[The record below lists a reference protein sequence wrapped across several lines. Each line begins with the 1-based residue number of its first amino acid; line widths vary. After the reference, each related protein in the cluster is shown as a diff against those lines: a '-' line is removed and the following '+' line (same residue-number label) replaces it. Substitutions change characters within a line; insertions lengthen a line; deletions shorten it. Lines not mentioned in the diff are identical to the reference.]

1 MADIKLNFS
10 SQWPSI
16 QVAKVITNLETA
28 GEPNP
33 YPYQRRIKHGLDFPP
48 LTIIMG
54 GASYDSTM
62 AAVDVDDEYVYVDQ
76 WQTADSGSVVV
87 VYNLDISEEY
97 DYAQYTSEV
106 GEVLEDTSG
115 GQLDLRKFLLHSRA
129 VSPIVLS
136 VKTNTYNKNSQA
148 GLNFTYTHPL
158 NYPIF
163 NFGYIRIAITE
174 GILQQGIWMGV
185 PLAGQSWPVMPTDG
199 FTSQLGSTIRG
210 RQYDSNMNWI
220 PGTGTLVGDKGS
232 IITLRNP
239 AIITNNTVTVT
250 V

>member
-1 MADIKLNFS
+1 M
-10 SQWPSI
+10 
-16 QVAKVITNLETA
+16 AKVITNLATA
-28 GEPNP
+28 GEPDQ

-87 VYNLDISEEY
+87 VYNLDISKEY

-106 GEVLEDTSG
+106 GDVLEDTSG

-129 VSPIVLS
+129 VSPMVLS
-136 VKTNTYNKNSQA
+136 VKIKSYDKGSPA
-148 GLNFTYTHPL
+148 GLNFVYTHPL

-163 NFGYIRIAITE
+163 NFGYLRIGITSDN
-174 GILQQGIWMGV
+174 LRTGIWMGA
-185 PLAGQSWPVMPTDG
+185 PLAGQAWPVLLTDG
-199 FTSQLGSTIRG
+199 FTSRLESTIING
-210 RQYDSNMNWI
+210 TYTNNGATWV
-220 PGTGTLVGDKGS
+220 PGTGDLVADKGS

-239 AIITNNTVTVT
+239 AIITSNTVNVT
-250 V
+250 I